1 MRKYISFRLPK
12 EMISFLLD
20 RRAILVTLGLLAAAI
35 ALFIVSTGMGTMHIS
50 PAGVIKAILGIGS
63 PTEEVVVNK
72 LRLPRVTVALLV
84 GSALALSGAI
94 LQGMIRN
101 PLASPDIIGITGGAS
116 AVSVLFISVFQKASI
131 HLLPFAAMAGALAA
145 TAIIYLL
152 AWKKGVSPVRLVL
165 IGIGIN
171 AAMSAITTFLIV
183 RSPMYLTSKA
193 LTWMTGSVYGSG
205 WKQVD
210 ALLPWFLIFFPLS
223 FVLARA
229 INVQQLGDDLAIGVG
244 NTVQRH
250 RLLLLFTS
258 VALAGSAVAFGGAIG
273 FVGLIAPHLSRR
285 LVGSSYGAL
294 LPVSA
299 LSGGIIV
306 MAADLVARMAFQP
319 LDLPV
324 GLFTA
329 LIGAPFFIYLL
340 YRTRNH

>member
-1 MRKYISFRLPK
+1 MSKYTSFRLPK
-12 EMISFLLD
+12 GWASFLID
-20 RRAILVTLGLLAAAI
+20 RRAVLVTLLLLAAAVS
-35 ALFIVSTGMGTMHIS
+35 LFIVSAGMGTMRIS
-50 PAGVIKAILGIGS
+50 PAGVVKAILGVGI
-63 PTEEVVVNK
+63 PTEETVVNK

-84 GSALALSGAI
+84 GAALALSGAI

-116 AVSVLFISVFQKASI
+116 AASVWFISVFQKASI
-131 HLLPFAAMAGALAA
+131 HMLPFAAMAGALAA
-145 TAIIYLL
+145 TALIYLL
-152 AWKKGVSPVRLVL
+152 AWKRGVSPVRLVL

-171 AAMSAITTFLIV
+171 ASMHAVTTFLIV

-205 WKQVD
+205 WKQVY
-210 ALLPWFLIFFPLS
+210 ALLPWFLIFFPLA
-223 FVLARA
+223 FILARA
-229 INVQQLGDDLAIGVG
+229 VNVQQLGDDLATGVG
-244 NTVQRH
+244 NPVQRH
-250 RLLLLFTS
+250 RLLLLLTS

-329 LIGAPFFIYLL
+329 LIGAPFFLYLL
-340 YRTRNH
+340 YRTRNQ